1 MADWVVA
8 GSVILGVL
16 SGLVG
21 QAIYWS
27 VFKARIEMRA
37 ANIEA
42 DVSKLERSRSEI
54 WTAINAHGER
64 ISKVE
69 ASCATRHGGIDV

>member
-1 MADWVVA
+1 MAGGMAMGIV
-8 GSVILGVL
+8 
-16 SGLVG
+16 SGLIG
-21 QAIYWS
+21 QAIYWA

-42 DVSKLERSRSEI
+42 DVSSLERSRSEI
-54 WTAINAHGER
+54 WTAVNAHGER

-69 ASCATRHGGIDV
+69 ASCATRHGGVEA